1 MIVRDQLWGF
11 YKSSWGFGFASRQSS
26 ATFATEVQSKKV
38 CLMLKFFIEGGPIFM
53 SVLTILLVGI
63 LFAAWKAPRWV
74 KEIGNFALVFGF
86 LSQLLGLLQM
96 FEALQE
102 IAAAS
107 KEQITGLFDFISP
120 GVFFGGLKV
129 SMIPV
134 IYGIIIYLTSLVV
147 RIIQKPRL

>member
-1 MIVRDQLWGF
+1 MGILQIIVGF
-11 YKSSWGFGFASRQSS
+11 RLCEPPVVLYLCNRSL
-26 ATFATEVQSKKV
+26 SKNV

-96 FEALQE
+96 FEVLQE

-147 RIIQKPRL
+147 RVIQKPRL